1 MIPKVARKEESLK
14 IKYHTGAKK
23 LRGASMGLLTDTRRQ
38 APNAEKDVYT
48 SRIVP
53 HYIHQLAR
61 ARSQE
66 RARVSQTEACG
77 TCPQSIF
84 LIDISAPGAERR
96 GRADS
101 HSTQHRA
108 KTTARTAAAATAQ
121 AARERGAF

>member
-1 MIPKVARKEESLK
+1 MRCAE
-14 IKYHTGAKK
+14 
-23 LRGASMGLLTDTRRQ
+23 ASMGLLTDTHAQ

-48 SRIVP
+48 SCIVP
-53 HYIHQLAR
+53 HYTHQLAR

-96 GRADS
+96 GSADS
-101 HSTQHRA
+101 HTQSIGLKQLLERRQLQRH
-108 KTTARTAAAATAQ
+108 KPPARGVPFNRTSG
-121 AARERGAF
+121 EVKSSL